1 MIKNIIILI
10 AACAFISCKND
21 KEIISLNVEET
32 VKTTRL
38 VDDFECNNIP
48 YVFQIPFYEGDTETK
63 KRLNKE
69 IKNLITRDFID
80 VTYNK
85 DADLEEIWSIFMSHR
100 EQKICSGDMSGITN
114 INIEHTTQTDA
125 LISYEI
131 TYTRNGLQK
140 RLINSFKKPE
150 LIIITTSDLTK
161 DQKEDD
167 VRTIFD
173 INLQQSVAN
182 LALDVKIDDQAEFRN
197 YVENKVFN
205 FEKSEFENATI
216 GIKELGVDSLMLQL
230 TKHIE
235 LPKTF
240 SYLNPDVKVEIRAK
254 EMEYYLDL
262 SPLKI

>member
-1 MIKNIIILI
+1 MIKNILILLI
-10 AACAFISCKND
+10 ACAFISCKKD
-21 KEIISLNVEET
+21 KEIIDLNVQGA

-38 VDDFECNNIP
+38 IADFNCNNIS
-48 YVFQIPFYEGDTETK
+48 YVFQVPFYEGDTDTQ
-63 KRLNKE
+63 KRLNKA

-85 DADLEEIWSIFMSHR
+85 DADLEEIWSIFISHR
-100 EQKICSGDMSGITN
+100 EQKICSGDMSGISN
-114 INIEHTTQTDA
+114 INIEHTTQTDS
-125 LISYEI
+125 LISYEL
-131 TYTRNGLQK
+131 TYTRNGQHK
-140 RLINSFKKPE
+140 RLINTFKKPE
-150 LIIITTSDLTK
+150 LTTLTTLDLTK

-182 LALDVKIDDQAEFRN
+182 LALEVKMDDQTAFRN
-197 YVENKVFN
+197 YVQNKVFK
-205 FEKSEFENATI
+205 FEKEEFENATI
-216 GIKELGVDSLMLQL
+216 GIKELGVDSLTLQL

-235 LPKTF
+235 LPETF
-240 SYLNPDVKVEIRAK
+240 MYLNPDVKVEIRAK